1 MFKIKT
7 GDLFG
12 GLTAGIVALPLAL
25 AFGVQSG
32 LGAAYGLYGA
42 IFLGF
47 FAALLGGTPSQISG
61 PTGPMTVVTAAL
73 IAQLLAGGATF
84 EEKAGVIVLT
94 FVLAGII
101 QVAMGL
107 MKLGSLIRF
116 IPYPVVSGF
125 MSGIGVIIILLQLF
139 PAVGLPSPS
148 STVNVIKEFGNLFTS
163 ANLAALGLTA
173 FTIAVIYLFPKIT
186 KKVPATLVA
195 LLAGTLLSLAF
206 GEIPRIGDIPTGF
219 PTFFGA
225 SLLAI
230 DAKDIIFVL
239 EMAVTLAALGSI
251 DSLLT
256 SVVADN
262 VTKTQHNSNKELI
275 GQGIGNAIG
284 GLFAGLPGAGATMRT
299 LVNIRAGGSGRLSG
313 IIHSLVLL
321 VVLLGAG
328 RYASV
333 IPNAVLAGI
342 LITVGIGI
350 LDYKGISH
358 LRKVPLSDAVIM
370 VAVLGLTVFV
380 DLLVAVGIG
389 MLLAVVLFM
398 KKMSELT
405 EASARIESV
414 EQLQREAPWAD
425 ENLPTDLADK
435 VLVKHLDGPLFFGF
449 STRFQALAN
458 NMPNASFFIIRME
471 KVPYIDQSGLYA
483 LEETI
488 LGMERR
494 NIHVLLT
501 GLQNQ
506 PKEQLKRI
514 NVIPDLIPEA
524 NIFASFPECL
534 AWVKDQF
541 QNNHALAEKGG
552 KIKN

>member
-1 MFKIKT
+1 MYKIKI

-47 FAALLGGTPSQISG
+47 FAALLGGTPLQISG

-73 IAQLLAGGATF
+73 VAQVLAVGKTL
-84 EEKAGVIVLT
+84 EESIGLIVLV
-94 FVLAGII
+94 FFLAGII
-101 QVAMGL
+101 QIAMGL

-116 IPYPVVSGF
+116 IPYPVISGF
-125 MSGIGVIIILLQLF
+125 MSGIGVIIVLLQIF

-148 STVNVIKEFGNLFTS
+148 STINVIREAGSLFTS
-163 ANLAALGLTA
+163 ANLTALGLA
-173 FTIAVIYLFPKIT
+173 GFTIAVIYLFPKLT

-195 LLAGTLLSLAF
+195 LLAGTLASLAF
-206 GEIPRIGDIPTGF
+206 DNVPRIGDIPKGF
-219 PTFFGA
+219 PEFLGA
-225 SLLAI
+225 SLFSIQANDLLI
-230 DAKDIIFVL
+230 VL
-239 EMAVTLAALGSI
+239 EMSVTLAALGAI

-262 VTKTQHNSNKELI
+262 VTKTQHKSNKELI

-284 GLFAGLPGAGATMRT
+284 GLFAGIPGAGATMRT
-299 LVNIRAGGSGRLSG
+299 LVNIRAGAVGRLSG

-321 VVLLGAG
+321 AILLGAG

-358 LRKVPLSDAVIM
+358 LRKVPFSDAVIM
-370 VAVLGLTVFV
+370 IAVLGLTVFV

-398 KKMSELT
+398 KKMSELA

-425 ENLPTDLADK
+425 ENLPPDLADK

-449 STRFQALAN
+449 SNRFQTLAN
-458 NMPNASFFIIRME
+458 NMPYASFLIIRME

-483 LEETI
+483 LEDTI

-506 PKEQLKRI
+506 PKEQLRRI
-514 NVIPDLIPEA
+514 NVIPDLIPET
-524 NIFASFPECL
+524 NIFSSFADCL
-534 AWVKDQF
+534 TWVKDQF
-541 QNNHALAEKGG
+541 QNNHALAETGD
-552 KIKN
+552 KIKS